1 MLRAM
6 EQIRRMRGGPQSHL
20 MRCSDGNYYVVKF
33 QNHPQRRRILVNA
46 LLGTRLAG
54 RMGLPTAPVSAGEPR
69 CDPFVLRAVWKAA
82 RLWERLEKG
91 VRADYSYRKN
101 GTRGFVQ
108 TLSVTR
114 APARSNRWPTP
125 SSASARK
132 SNPASLPLSRAPERR
147 KRTP

>member
-1 MLRAM
+1 
-6 EQIRRMRGGPQSHL
+6 MRGGAQSHL

-33 QNHPQRRRILVNA
+33 QNNPQRRRILVNA

-114 APARSNRWPTP
+114 APGEVKSLAYTVERIRQKVK
-125 SSASARK
+125 SSEFAAV
-132 SNPASLPLSRAPERR
+132 
-147 KRTP
+147 TCT